1 MAMNSEELAMLRE
14 SLRALLDEIAPPEV
28 VRGWDRAD
36 YLPPELLA
44 RFGELGIT
52 ALAVDEEYGGL
63 GRDINALLMV
73 MQEIGKRSTILAGLL
88 VHCTNYCGLNIGEQ
102 GSEAQKRKYLP
113 GVAAGTMMFALG
125 LSEPN
130 VGGDLASVET
140 RAEIRGDKVIINGAK
155 RWCTGAEIC
164 DSIYTLVR
172 SGPVENHQ
180 GCVDHL
186 PRHHGHARPPHQ

>member
-73 MQEIGKRSTILAGLL
+73 MQEI
-88 VHCTNYCGLNIGEQ
+88 
-102 GSEAQKRKYLP
+102 LP
-113 GVAAGTMMFALG
+113 GAEGMEYMVPFLRPEAG
-125 LSEPN
+125 E
-130 VGGDLASVET
+130 
-140 RAEIRGDKVIINGAK
+140 
-155 RWCTGAEIC
+155 
-164 DSIYTLVR
+164 
-172 SGPVENHQ
+172 
-180 GCVDHL
+180 
-186 PRHHGHARPPHQ
+186 